1 MTDLFA
7 WGAARQAEANTP
19 GLARA
24 DHPDTSHQA
33 ASAIAPVS
41 GKRRVQVL
49 RMLAAVDTATAQFL
63 QTATNLP
70 GDTVRPRLIELC
82 KSGHVHVLDM
92 GGKTIAGNDAK
103 RYQITPVGRAALRH
117 IDSQGAHT

>member
-7 WGAARQAEANTP
+7 WKAARQAEENTP
-19 GLARA
+19 GLARTN
-24 DHPDTSHQA
+24 HPSTSVDA
-33 ASAIAPVS
+33 ANHIAPLS

-49 RMLAAVDTATAQFL
+49 RMLDAVDTATAQFL

-82 KSGHVHVLDM
+82 RDGHVEVVDHE
-92 GGKTIAGNDAK
+92 GKTISGNDAK
-103 RYQITPVGRAALRH
+103 RYQITEKGRLALKH
-117 IDSQGAHT
+117 IDSHKAET